1 MCATSHLLF
10 VFSALRFAWLVRF
23 IVGFF
28 ASPLAVPCAA
38 PHRYYCPAHV
48 MRWTLLTQIEH
59 TLQWSRDW
67 FEGCF
72 KQNAEDVN
80 QYLEDPNYAT
90 FLNSQHNTKLETL
103 TR

>member
-1 MCATSHLLF
+1 LF
-10 VFSALRFAWLVRF
+10 GFAQ
-23 IVGFF
+23 
-28 ASPLAVPCAA
+28 
-38 PHRYYCPAHV
+38 HV
-48 MRWTLLTQIEH
+48 NRINQSNQIEH

-80 QYLEDPNYAT
+80 QYLDDPNYTT

>member
-1 MCATSHLLF
+1 MLVRAPLHL
-10 VFSALRFAWLVRF
+10 SALRFF
-23 IVGFF
+23 IAGIF
-28 ASPLAVPCAA
+28 AAAVSFALCRHAGTHAA
-38 PHRYYCPAHV
+38 VNWMWMHACI
-48 MRWTLLTQIEH
+48 MRACIAQIEH

-90 FLNSQHNTKLETL
+90 VLNSQHNTKLETL